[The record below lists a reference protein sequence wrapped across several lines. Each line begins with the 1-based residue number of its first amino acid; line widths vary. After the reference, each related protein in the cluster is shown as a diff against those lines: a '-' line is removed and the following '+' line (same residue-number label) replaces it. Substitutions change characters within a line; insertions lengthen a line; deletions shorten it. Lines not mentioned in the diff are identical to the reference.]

1 LHYRKEL
8 FNIEDIST
16 MKRKKGSEAP
26 KIVRVPSFTI
36 RKIEHT
42 MTIIDADQ
50 GIAEIEDDI
59 FNRVSDFLE
68 NRDSQL
74 VN

>member
-1 LHYRKEL
+1 
-8 FNIEDIST
+8 
-16 MKRKKGSEAP
+16 MKNKKQTREAP

>member
-1 LHYRKEL
+1 
-8 FNIEDIST
+8 
-16 MKRKKGSEAP
+16 MKRKKITQKVP
-26 KIVRVPSFTI
+26 KTVRVPSFTI